1 MWVDVNVHLELM
13 PAPSVSV
20 NQAAAAMAVK
30 FIATGTYPD
39 QWDWL
44 VDRTPYLA
52 FGLHP
57 RYAVQTSD
65 WMSLLER
72 HLRENPRSAV
82 GEIGLDFRPQM
93 PSREVQRVVFER
105 QLALAKELD
114 RSVIIHAV
122 KSHSEVIS
130 ALRRVGLNRFVIH
143 AFSGSENI
151 AADYLA
157 MGGYLSAGGL
167 LTYTPRPKALQ
178 VFRSMPRNR
187 LLLETDAPD
196 LPLAG
201 MDQSSPEYLPI
212 IGQSLALDLEISSSA
227 LEQLSYANACALFDY
242 EFVQ

>member
-1 MWVDVNVHLELM
+1 MWVDINVHLELM
-13 PAPSVSV
+13 SVPSESV
-20 NQAAAAMAVK
+20 NQAAAAVAVK
-30 FIATGTYPD
+30 FIATGTNPD

-44 VDRTPYLA
+44 VGRTSYLA

-57 RYAVQTSD
+57 RYAEQTSD

-72 HLRENPRSAV
+72 YLCESPRYAI

-93 PSREVQRVVFER
+93 PAREIQQMVFER
-105 QLALAKELD
+105 QLFLAKELD
-114 RSVIIHAV
+114 RPVIIHAV

-130 ALRRVGLNRFVIH
+130 TLKRVGLSRFVIH

-167 LTYTPRPKALQ
+167 LTRTPRPKALE

-196 LPLAG
+196 LPPAD

-212 IGQSLALDLEISSSA
+212 IGQSLALDLEISLSA

-242 EFVQ
+242 DFVQ